1 MVRIKGFFAC
11 AYVNKTWQFVLS
23 LLNWKLEHVLANQ
36 GPNIANNWIWGTKHV
51 FTIDFL
57 FYWSLELHGFCPAIA
72 LMSQK
77 VCAE

>member
-1 MVRIKGFFAC
+1 MTVC
-11 AYVNKTWQFVLS
+11 VELVELKTGTY
-23 LLNWKLEHVLANQ
+23 VLANQ
-36 GPNIANNWIWGTKHV
+36 GPNIANNWIWGMKHV